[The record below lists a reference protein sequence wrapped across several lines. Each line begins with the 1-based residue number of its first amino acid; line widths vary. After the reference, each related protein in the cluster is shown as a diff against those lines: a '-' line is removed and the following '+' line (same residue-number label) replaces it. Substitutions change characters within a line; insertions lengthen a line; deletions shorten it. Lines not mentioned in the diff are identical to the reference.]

1 MPKTLLLM
9 RHAKSSW
16 KTEAISDH
24 ERPLNRRGRRAAN
37 QMADFLQNR
46 NLIPSIVLSSTAVRA
61 EMTSRL
67 LLEKWSNDVELTLFD
82 SLYHA
87 PPDAYLDA
95 IAACIPTR
103 QIVMCVGHNPGMEEL
118 VLMLSGKHEFMS
130 TAAIAMFTTTGEW
143 DRIDRNHCEL
153 LDVFRPKEID
163 T

>member
-16 KTEAISDH
+16 KTEAISDK
-24 ERPLNRRGRRAAN
+24 ERPLNKRGQRAAN
-37 QMADFLQNR
+37 QMADFLKDR

-67 LLEKWSNDVELTLFD
+67 LLEKWNNAVDLELFD

-87 PPDAYLDA
+87 PPNAYLDA
-95 IAACIPTR
+95 IASCISTH
-103 QIVMCVGHNPGMEEL
+103 QNVLCVGHNPGLEEL

-130 TAAIAMFTTTGEW
+130 TAAIAMFTTAHEW
-143 DRIDRNHCEL
+143 NRIDRNHFEL
-153 LDVFRPKEID
+153 IDVFRPKEID
-163 T
+163 S

>member
-1 MPKTLLLM
+1 M

-16 KTEAISDH
+16 KTEAMSDS
-24 ERPLNRRGRRAAN
+24 ERPLNQRGHRAAN
-37 QMADFLQNR
+37 HMAGFLQDR

-67 LLEKWSNDVELTLFD
+67 LLEKWSTDVQLTLFD

-87 PPDAYLDA
+87 PPSAYLDA
-95 IAACIPTR
+95 VASCISS
-103 QIVMCVGHNPGMEEL
+103 QHIVMCVGHNPGLEEL
-118 VLMLSGKHEFMS
+118 VLMLGGKHEFMS
-130 TAAIAMFTTTGEW
+130 TAAIAMFTITGEW

-163 T
+163 I